1 MAAVIL
7 GAAITGPIVV
17 GLIICMLG
25 SGCGGIRGGDSER
38 QSLIGN
44 VAAGNC
50 FACKYHID
58 WNFNLSKNWLVYFK

>member
-7 GAAITGPIVV
+7 GATITGPIVL

-58 WNFNLSKNWLVYFK
+58 WNFNLSKN